1 MSKFIRLS
9 NFLFNTHDIQKIIIT
24 PNKYC
29 IHIVGKEINGHV
41 FNFAGFGVGTIH
53 SYTSEIE
60 VCKTK
65 HSIDYKIVTNWI
77 NTNYPMDPE

>member
-1 MSKFIRLS
+1 MPRFIRLS
-9 NFLFNTHDIQKIIIT
+9 NFLFNTNDIQKIIIT

-29 IHIVGKEINGHV
+29 IHVVGKEINGYT
-41 FNFAGFGVGTIH
+41 FNFAGFGIGNIH

-65 HSIDYKIVTNWI
+65 HYMDYKTVTDWMNE
-77 NTNYPMDPE
+77 NYPMKD